1 MATSSKYL
9 SPGPGAKHFAGLRFG
24 LNSAWGTTCK
34 IHSRIDATSSL
45 TQPHPSKSSLL
56 SRRRQSL
63 TRWTGMRVPTIDI
76 NAWRWYHI
84 IKVSRSMQNLI
95 VLAANLPPGNS
106 GAPAMQHSE
115 HESVQLMKRSRCSL
129 AIIIRIKYSV
139 LEYVWHCYCLH
150 LPLQGGT
157 LGLLTQGYA
166 TVGAPSLGP
175 STAQWH

>member
-1 MATSSKYL
+1 MTQSW
-9 SPGPGAKHFAGLRFG
+9 FG
-24 LNSAWGTTCK
+24 LNKAWGTTCK

-175 STAQWH
+175 STSQWH